1 MSSLLERAIV
11 DATAL
16 KEAALK
22 NAENLVIEKYSD
34 EVKDAVSQLLEQD
47 ELGLDMETPD
57 AGMEDPLGLGGQ
69 KLQNQQ
75 KKLMKKLPQ
84 PKSLETAQ

>member
-16 KEAALK
+16 KAAALK
-22 NAENLVIEKYSD
+22 NAENLVIEKYSS

-47 ELGLDMETPD
+47 EFGLDMETPD
-57 AGMEDPLGLGGQ
+57 PGMEDHIGLDA
-69 KLQNQQ
+69 
-75 KKLMKKLPQ
+75 PE
-84 PKSLETAQ
+84 PTEETDE

>member
-1 MSSLLERAIV
+1 MSSLLERAII

-34 EVKDAVSQLLEQD
+34 EVKTAMTQLLEQ
-47 ELGLDMETPD
+47 
-57 AGMEDPLGLGGQ
+57 EDPLADIATPDSVL
-69 KLQNQQ
+69 KL
-75 KKLMKKLPQ
+75 KK
-84 PKSLETAQ
+84 